1 MYNGIGLAT
10 VRGSGTNGY
19 VTKNLSFVSATRAAE
34 RKDRTEGFKRD
45 IPQPKQPD
53 QDIIEHNR
61 KRDVEVKV
69 LRLRE
74 ALEDKGVEE
83 AEIEAKTAEMRKNL
97 LKQLPAPAAKR
108 SKGANEEADSRGS
121 QETHARAAAK
131 ESETKALKSA
141 LGIAPGYV
149 AGSAFDREL
158 QQKKRDERQE
168 QREAEASKVAELE
181 ARTPPLPIRAAAL
194 ALRPPPPPPP
204 PWPRT
209 RPAPAHP
216 RAAVPGQALLAKERR
231 REAKQQEKDRKR
243 AEKDERCARHPRSPP
258 PLPAPPPLKTPQ
270 GEKAGC
276 VLAPPP
282 PPPSSPPTYADTR

>member
-69 LRLRE
+69 LRLRDT
-74 ALEDKGVEE
+74 LEDKGVDE
-83 AEIEAKTAEMRKNL
+83 AEIEAKTSEMRKNL

-108 SKGANEEADSRGS
+108 SKGANEEAESRGS
-121 QETHARAAAK
+121 METHARAAAK

-158 QQKKRDERQE
+158 QQKKRDDRQQE
-168 QREAEASKVAELE
+168 REAEANKVVELE
-181 ARTPPLPIRAAAL
+181 ARRAPSATRRPASILETGCASWAYYPSPSSPFLIPRHCPRPSPP
-194 ALRPPPPPPP
+194 RP
-204 PWPRT
+204 T
-209 RPAPAHP
+209 LTPAPAT
-216 RAAVPGQALLAKERR
+216 RATSPLMGDCVWPGTAREGEAARGQAAGEGPQAR
-231 REAKQQEKDRKR
+231 RE
-243 AEKDERCARHPRSPP
+243 
-258 PLPAPPPLKTPQ
+258 
-270 GEKAGC
+270 G
-276 VLAPPP
+276 
-282 PPPSSPPTYADTR
+282 

>member
-19 VTKNLSFVSATRAAE
+19 VTKNMAFVSASRAAE

-74 ALEDKGVEE
+74 SLEDKGVDE
-83 AEIEAKTAEMRKNL
+83 AEIEAKTAELRKSL
-97 LKQLPAPAAKR
+97 LHKLPAPAAKR
-108 SKGANEEADSRGS
+108 PKAANEEAESRGS
-121 QETHARAAAK
+121 METHARAAAK
-131 ESETKALKSA
+131 ETETKALKSA
-141 LGIAPGYV
+141 LGIDPGYV

-181 ARTPPLPIRAAAL
+181 ARRAPPGHPSARAYPADEPRVLPLP
-194 ALRPPPPPPP
+194 
-204 PWPRT
+204 
-209 RPAPAHP
+209 
-216 RAAVPGQALLAKERR
+216 LLPVR
-231 REAKQQEKDRKR
+231 D
-243 AEKDERCARHPRSPP
+243 
-258 PLPAPPPLKTPQ
+258 
-270 GEKAGC
+270 
-276 VLAPPP
+276 PP
-282 PPPSSPPTYADTR
+282 PPPSPAPATDGRARLARHCSRRRGGARPSRRRRTASTPRRPRGASPLLPLPGSGPGPGFGFGFGFGFGVRVRGSGSGG

>member
-19 VTKNLSFVSATRAAE
+19 VTKNMAFVSASRAAE

-74 ALEDKGVEE
+74 SLEDKGVDE
-83 AEIEAKTAEMRKNL
+83 AEIEAKTAELRKSL
-97 LKQLPAPAAKR
+97 LHKLPAPAAKR
-108 SKGANEEADSRGS
+108 PKAANEEAEARGS
-121 QETHARAAAK
+121 METHARAAAK
-131 ESETKALKSA
+131 ETETKALKSA
-141 LGIAPGYV
+141 LGIDPGYV

-168 QREAEASKVAELE
+168 QREAEASKIAELE
-181 ARTPPLPIRAAAL
+181 ARRATPGHPSARAYLQKSRAYCPCPSFPSLIPRHCPCPSLPA
-194 ALRPPPPPPP
+194 RPPPPPPP
-204 PWPRT
+204 RA
-209 RPAPAHP
+209 APAH
-216 RAAVPGQALLAKERR
+216 
-231 REAKQQEKDRKR
+231 
-243 AEKDERCARHPRSPP
+243 
-258 PLPAPPPLKTPQ
+258 
-270 GEKAGC
+270 
-276 VLAPPP
+276 
-282 PPPSSPPTYADTR
+282 

>member
-74 ALEDKGVEE
+74 TLEDKGVDE
-83 AEIEAKTAEMRKNL
+83 AEIEAKTTEMRKNL

-108 SKGANEEADSRGS
+108 SKGAQEEAESRGS
-121 QETHARAAAK
+121 METHARAAAK

-168 QREAEASKVAELE
+168 QREAEANKVVELE
-181 ARTPPLPIRAAAL
+181 ARRAPPGTR
-194 ALRPPPPPPP
+194 
-204 PWPRT
+204 
-209 RPAPAHP
+209 RPAPTLKTSPACCPSPLSPSLIPATALTLPAHSTTSP
-216 RAAVPGQALLAKERR
+216 ATRATSPIMGDRVWSGTSREGEAARGQAAGEGSQAR
-231 REAKQQEKDRKR
+231 RE
-243 AEKDERCARHPRSPP
+243 
-258 PLPAPPPLKTPQ
+258 
-270 GEKAGC
+270 G
-276 VLAPPP
+276 
-282 PPPSSPPTYADTR
+282 

>member
-69 LRLRE
+69 LRLRDT
-74 ALEDKGVEE
+74 LEDKGVDE
-83 AEIEAKTAEMRKNL
+83 AEIEAKTSEMRKNL

-108 SKGANEEADSRGS
+108 SKGANEEAESRGS
-121 QETHARAAAK
+121 METHARAAAK

-158 QQKKRDERQE
+158 QQKKRDDRQQE
-168 QREAEASKVAELE
+168 REAEANKVVELE
-181 ARTPPLPIRAAAL
+181 ARRAPPATR
-194 ALRPPPPPPP
+194 
-204 PWPRT
+204 
-209 RPAPAHP
+209 RPAPILET
-216 RAAVPGQALLAKERR
+216 G
-231 REAKQQEKDRKR
+231 
-243 AEKDERCARHPRSPP
+243 CASWAYYPSTSSPF
-258 PLPAPPPLKTPQ
+258 Q
-270 GEKAGC
+270 Y
-276 VLAPPP
+276 PP
-282 PPPSSPPTYADTR
+282 PPPSP

>member
-19 VTKNLSFVSATRAAE
+19 VTKNLSFVSASRAAE

-74 ALEDKGVEE
+74 TLEDKGVDE

-97 LKQLPAPAAKR
+97 LKQLPKPAAKR
-108 SKGANEEADSRGS
+108 SKGANEEAESRGS
-121 QETHARAAAK
+121 MDTHARAAAK

-141 LGIAPGYV
+141 LGIEPGYV

-168 QREAEASKVAELE
+168 QREAEANKVVELE
-181 ARTPPLPIRAAAL
+181 ARRAPPGTRWAAPTLETSRAYCPCPSSQSLIPRHRHRPRPIPPRPTSTTAPATRATSPLMGERVWSGTAREGEAARGQ
-194 ALRPPPPPPP
+194 AAGEGPQARREGREVPRPP
-204 PWPRT
+204 
-209 RPAPAHP
+209 HP
-216 RAAVPGQALLAKERR
+216 
-231 REAKQQEKDRKR
+231 
-243 AEKDERCARHPRSPP
+243 PP
-258 PLPAPPPLKTPQ
+258 PLP
-270 GEKAGC
+270 
-276 VLAPPP
+276 
-282 PPPSSPPTYADTR
+282 PPTPVPVPVP

>member
-19 VTKNLSFVSATRAAE
+19 VTKNMAFVSASRAAE

-74 ALEDKGVEE
+74 SLEDKGVDE
-83 AEIEAKTAEMRKNL
+83 AEIEAKTAELRKSL
-97 LKQLPAPAAKR
+97 LHKLPVPAAKR
-108 SKGANEEADSRGS
+108 PKAANEEAEARGS
-121 QETHARAAAK
+121 METHARAAAK
-131 ESETKALKSA
+131 ETETKALKSA
-141 LGIAPGYV
+141 LGIDPGYV

-181 ARTPPLPIRAAAL
+181 ARRAPPGHPSARAYPAEEPRVLPLPLLPVPNPRHRPRPSLPA
-194 ALRPPPPPPP
+194 RPPPPPPP
-204 PWPRT
+204 RAT
-209 RPAPAHP
+209 PAH
-216 RAAVPGQALLAKERR
+216 
-231 REAKQQEKDRKR
+231 
-243 AEKDERCARHPRSPP
+243 
-258 PLPAPPPLKTPQ
+258 
-270 GEKAGC
+270 
-276 VLAPPP
+276 
-282 PPPSSPPTYADTR
+282 